1 MRCFF
6 CHAVASDSAST
17 LLQYVWIRL
26 STQAGCSL
34 RYCHGVGEEK
44 MAASAQQSALS
55 PGSDTRSRM
64 NVTGMRVRARVGIL
78 HALLEVRVANESVCP
93 AVVLF

>member
-1 MRCFF
+1 
-6 CHAVASDSAST
+6 
-17 LLQYVWIRL
+17 
-26 STQAGCSL
+26 
-34 RYCHGVGEEK
+34 